1 MGKNTSYEVTRAK
14 QSNHQDF
21 HTPQS
26 IRHLGEMPL
35 YQAVVW
41 WGYYLEREFS
51 RDELSRAFRIDH
63 RRASAILNYICHR
76 LNNQEVVL
84 EFHNKSVDGGR
95 CRLYVKV
102 TSVSLKKCCAPKK
115 TGPVVN
121 EREPL
126 ISKEQE
132 RELSR
137 WLLSRPS
144 STDKDR
150 LEKWKAACPVIQK
163 E

>member
-1 MGKNTSYEVTRAK
+1 MDKNNSYKVMHGK

-21 HTPQS
+21 HVPQS
-26 IRHLGEMPL
+26 IRHLGDMPL
-35 YQAVVW
+35 YQAVIW

-51 RDELSRAFRIDH
+51 RDELSKAFRIDH

-76 LNNQEVVL
+76 LNNQEIVL
-84 EFHNKSVDGGR
+84 EFQNKSVVGSR

-102 TSVSLKKCCAPKK
+102 ISVSLNKYSAPEKSGNIA
-115 TGPVVN
+115 T
-121 EREPL
+121 EREPS
-126 ISKEQE
+126 ITKGQE
-132 RELSR
+132 RDLSR

-144 STDKDR
+144 STDKDS
-150 LEKWKAACPVIQK
+150 LEKWKASCPVSYK